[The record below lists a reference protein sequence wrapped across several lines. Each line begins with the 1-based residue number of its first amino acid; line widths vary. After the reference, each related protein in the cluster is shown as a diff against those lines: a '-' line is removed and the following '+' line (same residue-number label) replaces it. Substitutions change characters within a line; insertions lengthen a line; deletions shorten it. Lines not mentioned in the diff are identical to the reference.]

1 MPYQASSDEE
11 AIRHVIQ
18 QITASWL
25 NKQYDDIGLFI
36 AEHAVIAP
44 PGSTARVRGRAA
56 YIQSYRD
63 YDQAATTLAFTP
75 EEPEIDIIGDVAVA
89 LCPFVVVY
97 ELEGE
102 RHQAVGRDM
111 LVLARRADAWQVIWR
126 TMHTESAEPG
136 TNEP

>member
-1 MPYQASSDEE
+1 MGRKRHLLVDTLGLLLAVVVTAASVSE
-11 AIRHVIQ
+11 
-18 QITASWL
+18 
-25 NKQYDDIGLFI
+25 N
-36 AEHAVIAP
+36 AVIAP

-89 LCPFVVVY
+89 QCPFVVVY

-102 RHQAVGRDM
+102 RHQAVGRDV
-111 LVLARRADAWQVIWR
+111 LVLARIADAWQVVWR
-126 TMHTESAEPG
+126 TMHTESTEPAP
-136 TNEP
+136 TNHEHC